1 MVKND
6 LIDRYIYAVT
16 KHMKSAM
23 KKDVAA
29 ELETIIQDMLE
40 ERCEDV
46 IPTERDIKVVLEENG
61 EQGSRMGVPQT
72 SIGSGKQYYFWIVA
86 GGMFYVL
93 GRTTVNFTVKLS
105 TSGSVQM
112 GYINNSGIKTRTYS
126 GIGSSHSTSFTIPF
140 TGYYRF
146 YVTNQSSGTLQITG
160 GTISF

>member
-1 MVKND
+1 MEGKKNWRI
-6 LIDRYIYAVT
+6 LVGVAMILCMAMPNRVEASEENS
-16 KHMKSAM
+16 HMIPI
-23 KKDVAA
+23 
-29 ELETIIQDMLE
+29 LET
-40 ERCEDV
+40 V
-46 IPTERDIKVVLEENG
+46 WVEENG

-72 SIGSGKQYYFWIVA
+72 STGSGKTILFLDSSG

-146 YVTNQSSGTLQITG
+146 NVAN
-160 GTISF
+160 

>member
-1 MVKND
+1 MENK
-6 LIDRYIYAVT
+6 AVEWGYRRRV
-16 KHMKSAM
+16 HE
-23 KKDVAA
+23 V
-29 ELETIIQDMLE
+29 E
-40 ERCEDV
+40 
-46 IPTERDIKVVLEENG
+46 
-61 EQGSRMGVPQT
+61 
-72 SIGSGKQYYFWIVA
+72 KQYYFWIVA

>member
-1 MVKND
+1 MEGKKNWRI
-6 LIDRYIYAVT
+6 LVGVAMILCMAMPNRVEASEENS
-16 KHMKSAM
+16 HMIPI
-23 KKDVAA
+23 
-29 ELETIIQDMLE
+29 LET
-40 ERCEDV
+40 V
-46 IPTERDIKVVLEENG
+46 WVEENG

-72 SIGSGKQYYFWIVA
+72 STESGKTILFLDSSG